1 MINRVIISTDCVCD
15 LPANLIEKY
24 SIPIMYYYM
33 QVGEARFQDITEIN
47 SDSILEYMEQ
57 DNRMIATMSATVQE
71 YRSFFEQIAEG
82 DKENVIHISL
92 AKRLSNGY
100 QNASEAAKDF
110 PTVCVVDSGKV
121 SGAMGLMV
129 LIAADLARKG
139 ATKDIILQK
148 LDQVK
153 DKINCSFIMRSTKYL
168 VYNHRWRV
176 FFAGC
181 MESMAIHPI
190 ISVRNSALGIG
201 GFCFGNDYQ
210 YARDYINLRLRNKD
224 KISNEVLFIVIA
236 GCDYDMQKYILEEAG
251 KHMDWRHIYVLKAS
265 ATISCNSGSG
275 TFSLAFLNK

>member
-1 MINRVIISTDCVCD
+1 MINRVIVSTDCVCD

-33 QVGEARFQDITEIN
+33 QVGEARFQDTNEID

-57 DNRMIATMSATVQE
+57 DNKMIATMSATVQE
-71 YRSFFEQIAEG
+71 YRSFFERITDG
-82 DKENVIHISL
+82 GKENVIHISL

-100 QNASEAAKDF
+100 QNALEAAKDF
-110 PTVCVVDSGKV
+110 PTVRVVDSGKI
-121 SGAMGLMV
+121 SSAMGLMV

-148 LDQVK
+148 LDQVR

-168 VYNHRWRV
+168 VYNHRWRT

-181 MESMAIHPI
+181 METMAIHPI
-190 ISVRNSALGIG
+190 VTVRNSALSIG
-201 GFCFGNDYQ
+201 GVAFGKDYQ
-210 YARDYINLRLRNKD
+210 YARDYINARLRNKD
-224 KISNEVLFIVIA
+224 KISNEVLFVVIA
-236 GCDYDMQKYILEEAG
+236 GCDYDMQQYIVEEV
-251 KHMDWRHIYVLKAS
+251 KKQMDWRHICVLKAS

-275 TFSLAFLNK
+275 TFSLTFLNK